1 MLELTFGEQVKIILS
16 RKGMTIKELAEKIEK
31 QTGKKMS
38 RQNLTQRLG
47 RDNFQ
52 EQDMRMIAKILE
64 CPFYLDILE
73 EHEDRTEKPV
83 KEQKAAEPEQKA
95 APARAEERDI
105 TIGELVDIH
114 KELDAIEKKKSKKKA
129 KKVVEE
135 NPEYVQETI
144 FDFFVNEPAA
154 EPEELVTEE
163 PEAAAEPEVGVE
175 PEAEVEPEAKVEPQ
189 EAVEETA
196 VEESAV
202 EPEPEDGQVEE
213 PAVEIEEEPLYE
225 ETEPAYEEAEPEY
238 AEEPA
243 YEEAEP
249 AYEEAEPEYAEEP
262 AYEEAEPEY
271 EEEPAYEEAEPE
283 YEEEPA
289 YEETE
294 PEYEEEPVTEPE
306 VEEPEVAEPEPKK
319 TEPEKKAHGWRAFF
333 GIHKKH
339 EEPVKEEKEEEKPE
353 IQYHEFDYSE
363 DGESGELAEEF
374 LPDEPEEAE
383 TYAAETETAAYEN
396 AEQLNTNYD
405 AGYQNRY
412 AQENEED
419 LFTSTE
425 EDLEKGELNPYT
437 GHEYESNSVRMHPN
451 RIGYVQVY
459 DRGTHQW
466 TDMTEWAFLGYQER
480 KKALLG
486 KDYEPPIYL
495 D

>member
-83 KEQKAAEPEQKA
+83 KEQKATEPEQKEA
-95 APARAEERDI
+95 STRAEERDI

-144 FDFFVNEPAA
+144 FDFFVNEKA
-154 EPEELVTEE
+154 EE
-163 PEAAAEPEVGVE
+163 PEVEEEPEIEEE
-175 PEAEVEPEAKVEPQ
+175 PVY
-189 EAVEETA
+189 
-196 VEESAV
+196 
-202 EPEPEDGQVEE
+202 EPEPEEEQVEE
-213 PAVEIEEEPLYE
+213 PAIEIEE
-225 ETEPAYEEAEPEY
+225 
-238 AEEPA
+238 
-243 YEEAEP
+243 EP

-271 EEEPAYEEAEPE
+271 EEEP
-283 YEEEPA
+283 
-289 YEETE
+289 
-294 PEYEEEPVTEPE
+294 E
-306 VEEPEVAEPEPKK
+306 VEEPEPKK
-319 TEPEKKAHGWRAFF
+319 TETEKKAHGWRAFF

-363 DGESGELAEEF
+363 DGESGDGESGELAEEF

-405 AGYQNRY
+405 AGHQNRY

>member
-83 KEQKAAEPEQKA
+83 KEQKAAEPEQKE
-95 APARAEERDI
+95 APTRAEERDI

-144 FDFFVNEPAA
+144 FDFFVNEK
-154 EPEELVTEE
+154 
-163 PEAAAEPEVGVE
+163 AAEPEVE
-175 PEAEVEPEAKVEPQ
+175 AEAEVEAEP
-189 EAVEETA
+189 V
-196 VEESAV
+196 
-202 EPEPEDGQVEE
+202 
-213 PAVEIEEEPLYE
+213 
-225 ETEPAYEEAEPEY
+225 YEEAEPEY
-238 AEEPA
+238 AEEPEVEA
-243 YEEAEP
+243 EPEYAEEPVYEEAEP
-249 AYEEAEPEYAEEP
+249 EYAAEPEVEAEAEVEAEPVYEEAEPEYAEEPEVEAEPEYAEEP

-271 EEEPAYEEAEPE
+271 EEELEVE
-283 YEEEPA
+283 
-289 YEETE
+289 
-294 PEYEEEPVTEPE
+294 EPE
-306 VEEPEVAEPEPKK
+306 VEEPEVEEPEPKK
-319 TEPEKKAHGWRAFF
+319 TETEKKAHGWRAFF

-405 AGYQNRY
+405 AGHQNRY

-459 DRGTHQW
+459 DRGSHQW

>member
-83 KEQKAAEPEQKA
+83 KEQKATEPEQKEA
-95 APARAEERDI
+95 STRAEERDI

-144 FDFFVNEPAA
+144 FDFFVNEPEAEPETEAEPEESVTEEPAA
-154 EPEELVTEE
+154 EPETETEPETEPETETE
-163 PEAAAEPEVGVE
+163 PEA
-175 PEAEVEPEAKVEPQ
+175 
-189 EAVEETA
+189 
-196 VEESAV
+196 
-202 EPEPEDGQVEE
+202 
-213 PAVEIEEEPLYE
+213 
-225 ETEPAYEEAEPEY
+225 
-238 AEEPA
+238 
-243 YEEAEP
+243 EAEP
-249 AYEEAEPEYAEEP
+249 AYEEAEEEPAYEPEPEYGQVEEPAIEIEEEPPYEEP

-271 EEEPAYEEAEPE
+271 VE
-283 YEEEPA
+283 
-289 YEETE
+289 
-294 PEYEEEPVTEPE
+294 EPE
-306 VEEPEVAEPEPKK
+306 VEEPEVEEPEVEEPEPKK
-319 TEPEKKAHGWRAFF
+319 AEPEKKAHGWRAFF

>member
-83 KEQKAAEPEQKA
+83 KEQKAAEPEQKE
-95 APARAEERDI
+95 APTRAEERDI

-144 FDFFVNEPAA
+144 FDFFVNEK
-154 EPEELVTEE
+154 
-163 PEAAAEPEVGVE
+163 AAEPEVE
-175 PEAEVEPEAKVEPQ
+175 AEAEVEAEP
-189 EAVEETA
+189 V
-196 VEESAV
+196 
-202 EPEPEDGQVEE
+202 
-213 PAVEIEEEPLYE
+213 
-225 ETEPAYEEAEPEY
+225 YEEAEPEY
-238 AEEPA
+238 SEEP
-243 YEEAEP
+243 EV
-249 AYEEAEPEYAEEP
+249 EAEPEYAEEP

-271 EEEPAYEEAEPE
+271 EEELEVE
-283 YEEEPA
+283 
-289 YEETE
+289 
-294 PEYEEEPVTEPE
+294 EPE
-306 VEEPEVAEPEPKK
+306 VEEPEVEEPEPKK
-319 TEPEKKAHGWRAFF
+319 TETEKKAHGWRAFF

-383 TYAAETETAAYEN
+383 TYAAETEAAAYEN

-405 AGYQNRY
+405 AGHQNRY

>member
-73 EHEDRTEKPV
+73 EHEDRTEKPA
-83 KEQKAAEPEQKA
+83 KEQKAAEPEQKEA
-95 APARAEERDI
+95 LTRAEERDI

-144 FDFFVNEPAA
+144 FDFFVNEKAEEPEVEA
-154 EPEELVTEE
+154 EPEYEEE
-163 PEAAAEPEVGVE
+163 PEV
-175 PEAEVEPEAKVEPQ
+175 
-189 EAVEETA
+189 
-196 VEESAV
+196 
-202 EPEPEDGQVEE
+202 
-213 PAVEIEEEPLYE
+213 
-225 ETEPAYEEAEPEY
+225 EAEPEY
-238 AEEPA
+238 AEEPV
-243 YEEAEP
+243 
-249 AYEEAEPEYAEEP
+249 YEEAEPEYAEEP

-271 EEEPAYEEAEPE
+271 EEEPEVE
-283 YEEEPA
+283 
-289 YEETE
+289 
-294 PEYEEEPVTEPE
+294 EPE
-306 VEEPEVAEPEPKK
+306 VEEPEPKK
-319 TEPEKKAHGWRAFF
+319 TETEKKAHGWRAFF

-396 AEQLNTNYD
+396 AEQLNANYD
-405 AGYQNRY
+405 AGHQNRY

>member
-83 KEQKAAEPEQKA
+83 KEQKAAEPEQKE
-95 APARAEERDI
+95 APTRAEERDI

-144 FDFFVNEPAA
+144 FDFFVNEK
-154 EPEELVTEE
+154 
-163 PEAAAEPEVGVE
+163 AAEPEVE
-175 PEAEVEPEAKVEPQ
+175 AEAEVEAEP
-189 EAVEETA
+189 V
-196 VEESAV
+196 
-202 EPEPEDGQVEE
+202 
-213 PAVEIEEEPLYE
+213 
-225 ETEPAYEEAEPEY
+225 YEEAEPEY
-238 AEEPA
+238 AEEPEVEA
-243 YEEAEP
+243 EPEYAEEPVYEEAEP
-249 AYEEAEPEYAEEP
+249 EYAEEPVYEEAEAEVEAEPVYEEAEPEYAEEPEVEAEPEYAEEP

-271 EEEPAYEEAEPE
+271 EEELEVE
-283 YEEEPA
+283 
-289 YEETE
+289 
-294 PEYEEEPVTEPE
+294 EPE
-306 VEEPEVAEPEPKK
+306 VEEPEVEEPEPKK
-319 TEPEKKAHGWRAFF
+319 TETEKKAHGWRAFF

-405 AGYQNRY
+405 AGHQNRY

-459 DRGTHQW
+459 DRGSHQW

>member
-83 KEQKAAEPEQKA
+83 KEQKAAEPEQKE
-95 APARAEERDI
+95 APTRAEERDI

-144 FDFFVNEPAA
+144 FDFFVNEKA
-154 EPEELVTEE
+154 EE
-163 PEAAAEPEVGVE
+163 PEVEAEAEVEAEPEVE
-175 PEAEVEPEAKVEPQ
+175 AEAEVEA
-189 EAVEETA
+189 
-196 VEESAV
+196 
-202 EPEPEDGQVEE
+202 EPEVEAEAEVEAEPEVEAE
-213 PAVEIEEEPLYE
+213 AEV
-225 ETEPAYEEAEPEY
+225 ETEPEVEAEPVYEEAEPEY
-238 AEEPA
+238 AE
-243 YEEAEP
+243 EP

-271 EEEPAYEEAEPE
+271 EEEP
-283 YEEEPA
+283 
-289 YEETE
+289 
-294 PEYEEEPVTEPE
+294 VTEPE
-306 VEEPEVAEPEPKK
+306 VEEPEVEEPEPKK
-319 TEPEKKAHGWRAFF
+319 TETEKKAHGWRAFF

-405 AGYQNRY
+405 AGHQNRY

>member
-83 KEQKAAEPEQKA
+83 KEQKAAEPEQKE
-95 APARAEERDI
+95 APTRAEERDI

-144 FDFFVNEPAA
+144 FDFFVNEKA
-154 EPEELVTEE
+154 EE
-163 PEAAAEPEVGVE
+163 PEVEAEAEVEAEPEVE
-175 PEAEVEPEAKVEPQ
+175 AEAEVEA
-189 EAVEETA
+189 
-196 VEESAV
+196 
-202 EPEPEDGQVEE
+202 EPEVEAEAEVEAEPEVEAE
-213 PAVEIEEEPLYE
+213 AEV
-225 ETEPAYEEAEPEY
+225 ETEPEVEAEPVYEEAEPEY
-238 AEEPA
+238 AEEP
-243 YEEAEP
+243 EV
-249 AYEEAEPEYAEEP
+249 EAEPEYAEEP

-271 EEEPAYEEAEPE
+271 EEEP
-283 YEEEPA
+283 
-289 YEETE
+289 
-294 PEYEEEPVTEPE
+294 VTEPE
-306 VEEPEVAEPEPKK
+306 VEEPEVEEPEPKK
-319 TEPEKKAHGWRAFF
+319 TETEKKAHGWRAFF

-405 AGYQNRY
+405 AGHQNRY

>member
-83 KEQKAAEPEQKA
+83 KEQKAAEPEQKE
-95 APARAEERDI
+95 APTRAEERDI

-144 FDFFVNEPAA
+144 FDFFVNEKAEEPEVEA
-154 EPEELVTEE
+154 EPEYEEE
-163 PEAAAEPEVGVE
+163 PEVEAEPEY
-175 PEAEVEPEAKVEPQ
+175 A
-189 EAVEETA
+189 
-196 VEESAV
+196 
-202 EPEPEDGQVEE
+202 EE
-213 PAVEIEEEPLYE
+213 PVYEEEEPEYAE
-225 ETEPAYEEAEPEY
+225 EPAYEEAEPEY

-243 YEEAEP
+243 YEEAEPEYAEEP

-271 EEEPAYEEAEPE
+271 EEEPEVE
-283 YEEEPA
+283 
-289 YEETE
+289 
-294 PEYEEEPVTEPE
+294 EPE
-306 VEEPEVAEPEPKK
+306 VEEPEPKK
-319 TEPEKKAHGWRAFF
+319 TETEKKAHGWRAFF

-339 EEPVKEEKEEEKPE
+339 EEPVKEEKPEEKPE

-383 TYAAETETAAYEN
+383 TYAVETETAAYEN

-405 AGYQNRY
+405 AGHQNRY

>member
-83 KEQKAAEPEQKA
+83 KEQKAAEPEQKE
-95 APARAEERDI
+95 APTRAEERDI

-144 FDFFVNEPAA
+144 FDFFVNEKA
-154 EPEELVTEE
+154 EE
-163 PEAAAEPEVGVE
+163 PE
-175 PEAEVEPEAKVEPQ
+175 
-189 EAVEETA
+189 VEEEP
-196 VEESAV
+196 VY
-202 EPEPEDGQVEE
+202 EPEPEEEQVEE
-213 PAVEIEEEPLYE
+213 PAIEIEE
-225 ETEPAYEEAEPEY
+225 EPAYEEAEPEY
-238 AEEPA
+238 AE
-243 YEEAEP
+243 EP

-271 EEEPAYEEAEPE
+271 EEEP
-283 YEEEPA
+283 
-289 YEETE
+289 
-294 PEYEEEPVTEPE
+294 VTEPE
-306 VEEPEVAEPEPKK
+306 VEEPEVEEPEPKK
-319 TEPEKKAHGWRAFF
+319 TETEKKAHGWRAFF

-405 AGYQNRY
+405 AGHQNRY

-425 EDLEKGELNPYT
+425 ENLEKGELNPYT

>member
-83 KEQKAAEPEQKA
+83 KEQKATEPEQKEA
-95 APARAEERDI
+95 STRAEERDI

-144 FDFFVNEPAA
+144 FDFFVNEKAEEPEVEEEPEIEEEPVYES
-154 EPEELVTEE
+154 EPEEE
-163 PEAAAEPEVGVE
+163 
-175 PEAEVEPEAKVEPQ
+175 
-189 EAVEETA
+189 
-196 VEESAV
+196 
-202 EPEPEDGQVEE
+202 QVEE
-213 PAVEIEEEPLYE
+213 PAIEIEE
-225 ETEPAYEEAEPEY
+225 EPAYEEAEPEY

-249 AYEEAEPEYAEEP
+249 EYAEEPVYEEAEPEYAEEP

-271 EEEPAYEEAEPE
+271 EEEP
-283 YEEEPA
+283 
-289 YEETE
+289 
-294 PEYEEEPVTEPE
+294 VTEPE
-306 VEEPEVAEPEPKK
+306 VEEPEVEEPEPKK
-319 TEPEKKAHGWRAFF
+319 TETEKKAHGWRAFF

-405 AGYQNRY
+405 AGHQNRY

>member
-83 KEQKAAEPEQKA
+83 KEQKAAEPEQKE
-95 APARAEERDI
+95 APTRAEERDI

-144 FDFFVNEPAA
+144 FDFFVNEK
-154 EPEELVTEE
+154 
-163 PEAAAEPEVGVE
+163 AAEPEVE
-175 PEAEVEPEAKVEPQ
+175 AEAEVEAEP
-189 EAVEETA
+189 V
-196 VEESAV
+196 
-202 EPEPEDGQVEE
+202 
-213 PAVEIEEEPLYE
+213 
-225 ETEPAYEEAEPEY
+225 YEEAEPEY

-243 YEEAEP
+243 YEQ
-249 AYEEAEPEYAEEP
+249 
-262 AYEEAEPEY
+262 AEPEY
-271 EEEPAYEEAEPE
+271 EEELEVE
-283 YEEEPA
+283 
-289 YEETE
+289 
-294 PEYEEEPVTEPE
+294 EPE
-306 VEEPEVAEPEPKK
+306 VEEPEVEEPEPKK
-319 TEPEKKAHGWRAFF
+319 TETEKKAHGWRAFF

-405 AGYQNRY
+405 AGHQNRY

-459 DRGTHQW
+459 DRGSHQW

>member
-83 KEQKAAEPEQKA
+83 KEQKAAEPEQKE
-95 APARAEERDI
+95 APTRAEERDI

-144 FDFFVNEPAA
+144 FDFFVNEKA
-154 EPEELVTEE
+154 EE
-163 PEAAAEPEVGVE
+163 PEVEAEAEVEAEPEVE
-175 PEAEVEPEAKVEPQ
+175 AEAEVEA
-189 EAVEETA
+189 
-196 VEESAV
+196 
-202 EPEPEDGQVEE
+202 EPEVEAE
-213 PAVEIEEEPLYE
+213 AEV
-225 ETEPAYEEAEPEY
+225 EAEPEVE
-238 AEEPA
+238 AEAEVETEP
-243 YEEAEP
+243 EVEAEP
-249 AYEEAEPEYAEEP
+249 VYEEAEPEYAEEP

-271 EEEPAYEEAEPE
+271 DEEPAYEEAEPE
-283 YEEEPA
+283 YEEEPV
-289 YEETE
+289 TE
-294 PEYEEEPVTEPE
+294 PEVGEPE
-306 VEEPEVAEPEPKK
+306 VEEPEPKK
-319 TEPEKKAHGWRAFF
+319 TETEKKAHGWRAFF

-405 AGYQNRY
+405 AGHQNRY

>member
-1 MLELTFGEQVKIILS
+1 
-16 RKGMTIKELAEKIEK
+16 
-31 QTGKKMS
+31 
-38 RQNLTQRLG
+38 
-47 RDNFQ
+47 
-52 EQDMRMIAKILE
+52 MRMIAKILE

-83 KEQKAAEPEQKA
+83 KEQKAAEPEQKE
-95 APARAEERDI
+95 APTRAEERDI

-144 FDFFVNEPAA
+144 FDFFVNEK
-154 EPEELVTEE
+154 
-163 PEAAAEPEVGVE
+163 AAEPEVE
-175 PEAEVEPEAKVEPQ
+175 AEAEVEAEP
-189 EAVEETA
+189 V
-196 VEESAV
+196 
-202 EPEPEDGQVEE
+202 
-213 PAVEIEEEPLYE
+213 
-225 ETEPAYEEAEPEY
+225 YEEAEPEY
-238 AEEPA
+238 AEEP
-243 YEEAEP
+243 EV
-249 AYEEAEPEYAEEP
+249 EAEPEYAEEP

-271 EEEPAYEEAEPE
+271 EEELEVE
-283 YEEEPA
+283 
-289 YEETE
+289 
-294 PEYEEEPVTEPE
+294 EPE
-306 VEEPEVAEPEPKK
+306 VEEPEVEEPEPKK
-319 TEPEKKAHGWRAFF
+319 TETEKKAHGWRAFF

-405 AGYQNRY
+405 AGHQNRY

-459 DRGTHQW
+459 DRGSHQW

>member
-83 KEQKAAEPEQKA
+83 KEQKAAEPEQKE
-95 APARAEERDI
+95 APTRAEERDI

-144 FDFFVNEPAA
+144 FDFFVNEKA
-154 EPEELVTEE
+154 EE
-163 PEAAAEPEVGVE
+163 PEV
-175 PEAEVEPEAKVEPQ
+175 
-189 EAVEETA
+189 
-196 VEESAV
+196 
-202 EPEPEDGQVEE
+202 
-213 PAVEIEEEPLYE
+213 
-225 ETEPAYEEAEPEY
+225 EAEPEY
-238 AEEPA
+238 AEEP
-243 YEEAEP
+243 EVE
-249 AYEEAEPEYAEEP
+249 EPEYEEEP
-262 AYEEAEPEY
+262 EVEAEPEY
-271 EEEPAYEEAEPE
+271 EEEPEVE
-283 YEEEPA
+283 
-289 YEETE
+289 
-294 PEYEEEPVTEPE
+294 EPE
-306 VEEPEVAEPEPKK
+306 VEEPEPKK
-319 TEPEKKAHGWRAFF
+319 TETEKKAHGWRAFF

-383 TYAAETETAAYEN
+383 TYAVETEAAAYEN

-405 AGYQNRY
+405 AGHQNRY

>member
-1 MLELTFGEQVKIILS
+1 MQLKKKDMQSYRQKTEPLYPVPKRVQELIPVY
-16 RKGMTIKELAEKIEK
+16 R
-31 QTGKKMS
+31 
-38 RQNLTQRLG
+38 
-47 RDNFQ
+47 
-52 EQDMRMIAKILE
+52 IAKDGVFQIE
-64 CPFYLDILE
+64 
-73 EHEDRTEKPV
+73 RT
-83 KEQKAAEPEQKA
+83 
-95 APARAEERDI
+95 
-105 TIGELVDIH
+105 G
-114 KELDAIEKKKSKKKA
+114 
-129 KKVVEE
+129 
-135 NPEYVQETI
+135 
-144 FDFFVNEPAA
+144 
-154 EPEELVTEE
+154 
-163 PEAAAEPEVGVE
+163 
-175 PEAEVEPEAKVEPQ
+175 
-189 EAVEETA
+189 
-196 VEESAV
+196 
-202 EPEPEDGQVEE
+202 EDGQ
-213 PAVEIEEEPLYE
+213 ALFDK
-225 ETEPAYEEAEPEY
+225 AYLFSDTNFTPMDDREKGEFLKQYCSALNSLNVPFKLLVLNQNRDMDRVRRELFLRAEPEY
-238 AEEPA
+238 GEEQ
-243 YEEAEP
+243 
-249 AYEEAEPEYAEEP
+249 
-262 AYEEAEPEY
+262 
-271 EEEPAYEEAEPE
+271 
-283 YEEEPA
+283 
-289 YEETE
+289 
-294 PEYEEEPVTEPE
+294 VTEPE
-306 VEEPEVAEPEPKK
+306 VEEPEVEEPEPKK
-319 TEPEKKAHGWRAFF
+319 TETEKKAHGWRAFF

-405 AGYQNRY
+405 AGHQNRY

>member
-73 EHEDRTEKPV
+73 EHEEHEEKPS
-83 KEQKAAEPEQKA
+83 KAQKITEPEKKKT
-95 APARAEERDI
+95 PAKAEERDI

-144 FDFFVNEPAA
+144 FDFFVNEK
-154 EPEELVTEE
+154 
-163 PEAAAEPEVGVE
+163 AAEPEVE
-175 PEAEVEPEAKVEPQ
+175 AEAEVEAEP
-189 EAVEETA
+189 V
-196 VEESAV
+196 
-202 EPEPEDGQVEE
+202 
-213 PAVEIEEEPLYE
+213 
-225 ETEPAYEEAEPEY
+225 YEEAEPEY
-238 AEEPA
+238 AEEP
-243 YEEAEP
+243 EV
-249 AYEEAEPEYAEEP
+249 EAEPEYAEEP

-271 EEEPAYEEAEPE
+271 EEELEVE
-283 YEEEPA
+283 
-289 YEETE
+289 
-294 PEYEEEPVTEPE
+294 EPE
-306 VEEPEVAEPEPKK
+306 VEEPEVEEPEPKK
-319 TEPEKKAHGWRAFF
+319 TETEKKAHGWRAFF

-405 AGYQNRY
+405 AGHQNRY

-459 DRGTHQW
+459 DRGSHQW

>member
-83 KEQKAAEPEQKA
+83 KEQKAAEPEQKE
-95 APARAEERDI
+95 APTRAEERDI

-144 FDFFVNEPAA
+144 FDFFVNEK
-154 EPEELVTEE
+154 
-163 PEAAAEPEVGVE
+163 AAEPEVE
-175 PEAEVEPEAKVEPQ
+175 AEAEVEAEP
-189 EAVEETA
+189 V
-196 VEESAV
+196 
-202 EPEPEDGQVEE
+202 
-213 PAVEIEEEPLYE
+213 
-225 ETEPAYEEAEPEY
+225 YEEAEPEY
-238 AEEPA
+238 AEEP
-243 YEEAEP
+243 EV
-249 AYEEAEPEYAEEP
+249 EAEPEYAEEP

-271 EEEPAYEEAEPE
+271 EEELEVE
-283 YEEEPA
+283 
-289 YEETE
+289 
-294 PEYEEEPVTEPE
+294 EPE
-306 VEEPEVAEPEPKK
+306 VEEPEPKK
-319 TEPEKKAHGWRAFF
+319 TETEKKAHGWRAFF

-405 AGYQNRY
+405 AGHQNRY

-459 DRGTHQW
+459 DRGSHQW

>member
-154 EPEELVTEE
+154 EPEES
-163 PEAAAEPEVGVE
+163 AAEPEEPVTEKPVAE
-175 PEAEVEPEAKVEPQ
+175 PEVAA
-189 EAVEETA
+189 
-196 VEESAV
+196 
-202 EPEPEDGQVEE
+202 
-213 PAVEIEEEPLYE
+213 
-225 ETEPAYEEAEPEY
+225 EPAYEEAEPEY

-243 YEEAEP
+243 YEPEPEDGQVEEPAYEEEPEYAEEPAYEKAEPEYAEEP

-271 EEEPAYEEAEPE
+271 VEEPV
-283 YEEEPA
+283 

-294 PEYEEEPVTEPE
+294 PEYEEESVI
-306 VEEPEVAEPEPKK
+306 EPEVAEPEPKK

-374 LPDEPEEAE
+374 LPDESEEAE

>member
-83 KEQKAAEPEQKA
+83 KEQKAAEPEQKE
-95 APARAEERDI
+95 APTRAEERDI

-144 FDFFVNEPAA
+144 FDFFVNEKA
-154 EPEELVTEE
+154 EE
-163 PEAAAEPEVGVE
+163 PEVEAEAEVEAEPEV
-175 PEAEVEPEAKVEPQ
+175 EAEA
-189 EAVEETA
+189 
-196 VEESAV
+196 
-202 EPEPEDGQVEE
+202 D
-213 PAVEIEEEPLYE
+213 
-225 ETEPAYEEAEPEY
+225 EEAEPEY
-238 AEEPA
+238 EEEPEV
-243 YEEAEP
+243 EE
-249 AYEEAEPEYAEEP
+249 EPEYAEEP

-271 EEEPAYEEAEPE
+271 EEEPV
-283 YEEEPA
+283 
-289 YEETE
+289 TE
-294 PEYEEEPVTEPE
+294 PEEEQVEEPE
-306 VEEPEVAEPEPKK
+306 VEEPEPKK
-319 TEPEKKAHGWRAFF
+319 TETEKKAHGWRAFF

-405 AGYQNRY
+405 AGHQNRY

>member
-83 KEQKAAEPEQKA
+83 KEQKAAEPEQKEA
-95 APARAEERDI
+95 STRAEERDI

-144 FDFFVNEPAA
+144 FDFFVNEKA
-154 EPEELVTEE
+154 EE
-163 PEAAAEPEVGVE
+163 PEVEAEAEVEAEPEVE
-175 PEAEVEPEAKVEPQ
+175 AEAEVE
-189 EAVEETA
+189 
-196 VEESAV
+196 
-202 EPEPEDGQVEE
+202 
-213 PAVEIEEEPLYE
+213 
-225 ETEPAYEEAEPEY
+225 AEPV
-238 AEEPA
+238 
-243 YEEAEP
+243 
-249 AYEEAEPEYAEEP
+249 
-262 AYEEAEPEY
+262 YEEAEPEY
-271 EEEPAYEEAEPE
+271 EEEP
-283 YEEEPA
+283 
-289 YEETE
+289 
-294 PEYEEEPVTEPE
+294 E
-306 VEEPEVAEPEPKK
+306 VEEPEPKK
-319 TEPEKKAHGWRAFF
+319 TETEKKAHGWRAFF

-339 EEPVKEEKEEEKPE
+339 EEPVKEEKPE

-405 AGYQNRY
+405 AGHQNRY

>member
-83 KEQKAAEPEQKA
+83 KEQKAAEPEQKE
-95 APARAEERDI
+95 APTRAEERDI

-144 FDFFVNEPAA
+144 FDFFVNEK
-154 EPEELVTEE
+154 
-163 PEAAAEPEVGVE
+163 AAEPEVE
-175 PEAEVEPEAKVEPQ
+175 AEAEVE
-189 EAVEETA
+189 
-196 VEESAV
+196 
-202 EPEPEDGQVEE
+202 
-213 PAVEIEEEPLYE
+213 
-225 ETEPAYEEAEPEY
+225 AEPV
-238 AEEPA
+238 
-243 YEEAEP
+243 
-249 AYEEAEPEYAEEP
+249 
-262 AYEEAEPEY
+262 YEEAEPEY
-271 EEEPAYEEAEPE
+271 EEELEVE
-283 YEEEPA
+283 
-289 YEETE
+289 
-294 PEYEEEPVTEPE
+294 EPE
-306 VEEPEVAEPEPKK
+306 VEEPEVEEPEPKK
-319 TEPEKKAHGWRAFF
+319 TETEKKAHGWRAFF

-405 AGYQNRY
+405 AGHQNRY

>member
-154 EPEELVTEE
+154 EPEES
-163 PEAAAEPEVGVE
+163 AAEPEEPVTEKPVAE
-175 PEAEVEPEAKVEPQ
+175 PEVAA
-189 EAVEETA
+189 
-196 VEESAV
+196 
-202 EPEPEDGQVEE
+202 
-213 PAVEIEEEPLYE
+213 
-225 ETEPAYEEAEPEY
+225 EPAYEEAEPEY

-243 YEEAEP
+243 YEPEPEDGQVEEP

-271 EEEPAYEEAEPE
+271 VEEPV
-283 YEEEPA
+283 

-294 PEYEEEPVTEPE
+294 PEYGEESVT
-306 VEEPEVAEPEPKK
+306 EPEVAEPEPKK

-374 LPDEPEEAE
+374 FPDEPEEAE

>member
-83 KEQKAAEPEQKA
+83 KEQKAAEPEQKE
-95 APARAEERDI
+95 APTRAEERDI

-144 FDFFVNEPAA
+144 FDFFVNEKA
-154 EPEELVTEE
+154 EE
-163 PEAAAEPEVGVE
+163 PEVEAEAEVEAEPEVE
-175 PEAEVEPEAKVEPQ
+175 AEAEVEA
-189 EAVEETA
+189 
-196 VEESAV
+196 
-202 EPEPEDGQVEE
+202 EPEVEAEAEVEAEPEY
-213 PAVEIEEEPLYE
+213 EEEAE
-225 ETEPAYEEAEPEY
+225 VEAEPEY
-238 AEEPA
+238 AEEPEVEA
-243 YEEAEP
+243 EPEYAEEAEV
-249 AYEEAEPEYAEEP
+249 EAEPEYAEEP

-271 EEEPAYEEAEPE
+271 EEEP
-283 YEEEPA
+283 
-289 YEETE
+289 
-294 PEYEEEPVTEPE
+294 VTEPE
-306 VEEPEVAEPEPKK
+306 VEEPEVEEPEPKK
-319 TEPEKKAHGWRAFF
+319 TETEKKAHGWRAFF

-405 AGYQNRY
+405 AGHQNRY

>member
-83 KEQKAAEPEQKA
+83 KEQKAAEPEQKE
-95 APARAEERDI
+95 APTRAEERDI

-144 FDFFVNEPAA
+144 FDFFVNEKA
-154 EPEELVTEE
+154 EE
-163 PEAAAEPEVGVE
+163 PEVEAEAEVEAEPEVE
-175 PEAEVEPEAKVEPQ
+175 AEAEVEA
-189 EAVEETA
+189 
-196 VEESAV
+196 
-202 EPEPEDGQVEE
+202 EPEVEAEAEVEAEPEVEAE
-213 PAVEIEEEPLYE
+213 AEV
-225 ETEPAYEEAEPEY
+225 ETEPEVEAEPVYEEAEPEY
-238 AEEPA
+238 AEEPV
-243 YEEAEP
+243 
-249 AYEEAEPEYAEEP
+249 YEEAEPEYAGEP

-271 EEEPAYEEAEPE
+271 EEEP
-283 YEEEPA
+283 
-289 YEETE
+289 
-294 PEYEEEPVTEPE
+294 E
-306 VEEPEVAEPEPKK
+306 VEEPEPKK
-319 TEPEKKAHGWRAFF
+319 TETEKKAHGWRAFF

-339 EEPVKEEKEEEKPE
+339 EESVKEEKEEEKPE

-405 AGYQNRY
+405 AGHQNRY

-459 DRGTHQW
+459 DRGSHQW

>member
-1 MLELTFGEQVKIILS
+1 ME
-16 RKGMTIKELAEKIEK
+16 
-31 QTGKKMS
+31 
-38 RQNLTQRLG
+38 
-47 RDNFQ
+47 
-52 EQDMRMIAKILE
+52 
-64 CPFYLDILE
+64 
-73 EHEDRTEKPV
+73 
-83 KEQKAAEPEQKA
+83 AEP
-95 APARAEERDI
+95 
-105 TIGELVDIH
+105 V
-114 KELDAIEKKKSKKKA
+114 
-129 KKVVEE
+129 
-135 NPEYVQETI
+135 
-144 FDFFVNEPAA
+144 
-154 EPEELVTEE
+154 
-163 PEAAAEPEVGVE
+163 
-175 PEAEVEPEAKVEPQ
+175 
-189 EAVEETA
+189 
-196 VEESAV
+196 
-202 EPEPEDGQVEE
+202 
-213 PAVEIEEEPLYE
+213 
-225 ETEPAYEEAEPEY
+225 YEEAEPEY
-238 AEEPA
+238 AEEPV

-249 AYEEAEPEYAEEP
+249 EYAEEPVYEEAEPEYAEEP

-271 EEEPAYEEAEPE
+271 EEELEVE
-283 YEEEPA
+283 
-289 YEETE
+289 
-294 PEYEEEPVTEPE
+294 EPE
-306 VEEPEVAEPEPKK
+306 VEEPEVEEPEPKK
-319 TEPEKKAHGWRAFF
+319 TETEKKAHGWRAFF

-405 AGYQNRY
+405 AGHQNRY

-459 DRGTHQW
+459 DRGSHQW